1 MAEGILSRLR
11 RRQQSYILFTFL
23 RRPYSTREAIN
34 RGLVIAA
41 IVGAIVAP
49 IFIGGRGGDAAEGA
63 GAEFSAKLG
72 ELEALEEQR
81 DQESGSDELDARI
94 TQLEEETRLGYLERD
109 GDASDKGALAPDF
122 RLLDLNGDPHRLS
135 EIDGP
140 IVLNF
145 WASWCEPCIEEMPE
159 FEIVNQELAGR
170 VTFIGIND
178 GESLE
183 TAREFADEV
192 TGVSYL
198 VLLDPTKS
206 MTDGPYPLVG
216 RPTTFFI
223 GADGIIKELR
233 VGIVDLETLRG
244 LVGDLIGEDLG
255 ADVEVVPEDYGEATL
270 NILDSARANHA
281 AAAELIGRWR
291 DNPDV
296 LGDPGWQRNMVAQ
309 TRVWSD
315 LHEQFGELSAPS
327 QWEEMHGKVSDALAQ
342 IANAAG
348 PLVREGVENQN
359 GDRVTLA
366 VDLFEDFRDD
376 FGTAAENLEGVLRR
390 HSQGS
395 SSESASDD
403 SALSCESLRERY
415 ARNRAMAE
423 TVAEDRNLTTSQML
437 DLPESREAIDAQ
449 RAARRNGCSW
459 AN

>member
-34 RGLVIAA
+34 RVLVVVA

-81 DQESGSDELDARI
+81 DRDGGSDELDARI
-94 TQLEEETRLGYLERD
+94 QQLEEATRLGYLERD

-145 WASWCEPCIEEMPE
+145 WASWCEPCIEEMPD
-159 FEIVNQELAGR
+159 FEIINQELAGR

-255 ADVEVVPEDYGEATL
+255 ADVEVVPADYGEATL
-270 NILDSARANHA
+270 NILHSARANYV
-281 AAAELIGRWR
+281 AAEELIQRWR
-291 DNPDV
+291 GKPDV

-315 LHEQFGELSAPS
+315 LHDQFVALSAPG
-327 QWEEMHGKVSDALAQ
+327 QWDALHQKVLDALAQ

-348 PLVREGVENQN
+348 PLVRDAIESESVGGLETA
-359 GDRVTLA
+359 VTLFESFRGIF
-366 VDLFEDFRDD
+366 DL
-376 FGTAAENLEGVLRR
+376 AADNLSGVI
-390 HSQGS
+390 
-395 SSESASDD
+395 
-403 SALSCESLRERY
+403 
-415 ARNRAMAE
+415 E
-423 TVAEDRNLTTSQML
+423 TQ
-437 DLPESREAIDAQ
+437 Q
-449 RAARRNGCSW
+449 
-459 AN
+459 